1 MSAAAMKP
9 PPIALAV
16 LALAAVYYFTRRN
29 TSGGALSAANP
40 ALSVRQPGGS
50 LGRFFSPYQGGAPVR
65 RTSPAQ
71 AQQAQ
76 QTSLVSQGVG
86 LVQSLLGLAANNKF
100 GSAPRAPTVTY
111 DPGPLYRP
119 PGYTPGYTPDTSGE
133 SAAQEYF
140 YANPDQFIATPPTT
154 YTYNDGYDPDA
165 GWLDQR

>member
-16 LALAAVYYFTRRN
+16 LAVAAVYYFTRRN

-40 ALSVRQPGGS
+40 AMSVRQPGGR
-50 LGRFFSPYQGGAPVR
+50 LGQFFTPYQGGAPARAVK
-65 RTSPAQ
+65 PQ
-71 AQQAQ
+71 AAQ

-86 LVQSLLGLAANNKF
+86 LVQSLLGLAANNNF
-100 GSAPRAPTVTY
+100 GNAAPRAPTVTY

-119 PGYTPGYTPDTSGE
+119 PGFTPGYTPDTSGE

-140 YANPDQFIATPPTT
+140 YANPDQFISTPPTT
-154 YTYNDGYDPDA
+154 YTYNDGYDPDG